1 MFVITTP
8 TGQIGGQVV
17 DRVLD
22 AGHPVRLIA
31 RDPGRLSPE
40 VRERVE
46 VVQGSHT
53 DPRVLMAAFAGAEGV
68 FWVIPPDHRT
78 VDLERHYL
86 DPTRS
91 ACEALVANGVDR
103 VVSVSTMG
111 RGIEKNAGHLSAAHA
126 AEELIA
132 ATGVKSRALRPPFF
146 MENLLRQ
153 VDAIKSRGTFFLP
166 SDRDGTLA
174 LVATRDIAA
183 RGAELLLDGSWSGQ
197 GGAPV
202 VSPDSLTPDGMAE
215 VVSEVLERTVRY
227 QQLPLDAY
235 KSMMLDNGASEASA
249 QGVADMAVAQ
259 NEGAYDEEHRTAR
272 PSPTGFRQWCEEV
285 LRPAVLA

>member
-53 DPRVLMAAFAGAEGV
+53 DPGVLMAAFAGAEGV

-111 RGIEKNAGHLSAAHA
+111 RGIEKNAGHLSAARA

-166 SDRDGTLA
+166 SDRDRTLA

-197 GGAPV
+197 GGVPV

>member
-8 TGQIGGQVV
+8 TGQIGGRVV

-22 AGHPVRLIA
+22 AGRPVRLIA

-40 VRERVE
+40 VRERVD

-53 DPRVLMAAFAGAEGV
+53 DPGVLLTAFAGAEAV

-78 VDLERHYL
+78 VDLERHYV
-86 DPTRS
+86 DPTRA
-91 ACEALVANGVDR
+91 ACESLVANGVDR

-111 RGIEKNAGHLSAAHA
+111 RGIEKNAGHLSAARA

-132 ATGVKSRALRPPFF
+132 GTGVKSRALRPPFF

-166 SDRDGTLA
+166 SDRDRTLA

-197 GGAPV
+197 GGVPV
-202 VSPDSLTPDGMAE
+202 VSPDSLTPDGMAD
-215 VVSEVLERTVRY
+215 VLSEVLERSVRY
-227 QQLPLDAY
+227 EQLPLDAY

-285 LRPAVLA
+285 LRPALLA

>member
-8 TGQIGGQVV
+8 TGQIGRQVV
-17 DRVLD
+17 ERVLAD
-22 AGHPVRLIA
+22 EQPARVIV

-53 DPRVLMAAFAGAEGV
+53 DPGVLMKAFAGAEAV
-68 FWVIPPDHRT
+68 FWVIPPDHST
-78 VDLERHYL
+78 VNLERHYL

-91 ACEALVANGVDR
+91 ACEAIVRNGVGR

-111 RGIEKNAGHLSAAHA
+111 RGIEKNAGHLSAARA
-126 AEELIA
+126 AEELMA
-132 ATGVKSRALRPPFF
+132 GAGVKFRALRPPFF

-153 VDAIKSRGTFFLP
+153 VDAIRGRGTFFLP
-166 SDRDGTLA
+166 SDRNRTLA
-174 LVATRDIAA
+174 LVATRDIAG
-183 RGAELLLDGSWSGQ
+183 RGAELLLDGTWSGQ
-197 GGAPV
+197 GGVPV

-215 VVSEVLERTVRY
+215 VLGDVLGLPVRY
-227 QQLPLDAY
+227 QQLPIDAY
-235 KSMMLDNGASEASA
+235 RSMMIENGASEASA

-259 NEGAYDEEHRTAR
+259 NEGAYDEEHRTAQ

-285 LRPAVLA
+285 LRPAFPA

>member
-8 TGQIGGQVV
+8 TGQIGRQVV
-17 DRVLD
+17 ERVLAD
-22 AGHPVRLIA
+22 EQPARVIV

-53 DPRVLMAAFAGAEGV
+53 DPGVLMKAFAGAEAV
-68 FWVIPPDHRT
+68 FWVIPPDHST
-78 VDLERHYL
+78 VNLERHYL

-91 ACEALVANGVDR
+91 AREAIVRNGVDR

-111 RGIEKNAGHLSAAHA
+111 RGIEKNAGHLSAARA
-126 AEELIA
+126 AEELMA
-132 ATGVKSRALRPPFF
+132 GAGVKFRALRPPFF

-153 VDAIKSRGTFFLP
+153 VDAIRDRGTFFLP
-166 SDRDGTLA
+166 SDRNRTLA
-174 LVATRDIAA
+174 LVATRDIAG
-183 RGAELLLDGSWSGQ
+183 RGAELLIDGTWSGQ
-197 GGAPV
+197 GGVPV

-215 VVSEVLERTVRY
+215 VLGDVLGLPVRY
-227 QQLPLDAY
+227 QQLPIDAY
-235 KSMMLDNGASEASA
+235 RSMMLENGASEASA

-259 NEGAYDEEHRTAR
+259 NEGAYDEEHRTAQ
-272 PSPTGFRQWCEEV
+272 PSPTGFRQWCVEV
-285 LRPAVLA
+285 LRPAFAV

>member
-46 VVQGSHT
+46 VVRGSHT
-53 DPRVLMAAFAGAEGV
+53 DPGVLMTAFAGAEGV

-78 VDLERHYL
+78 VDIERHYL

-111 RGIEKNAGHLSAAHA
+111 RGIEKNAGHLSAARA

-166 SDRDGTLA
+166 SDRDRTLA

-197 GGAPV
+197 GGVPV

-215 VVSEVLERTVRY
+215 VLSEVLERTVRY

-285 LRPAVLA
+285 LRPAVLT